1 MAEVMRH
8 PRLEALLGRRTPLGA
23 DHDRLLILTIGLLL
37 GIGIV
42 MMGSAS
48 LAIGEQDQGGQATY
62 YLVRQLIF
70 LLPAGAAMAAAL
82 LTPLDRLR
90 QWTPV
95 ILLGSIFLLVLVLL
109 PGVGR
114 EAHGATRW
122 LPVGLINL
130 QVSEVARVGLTIYLA
145 AHLVRQGEKGALTVS
160 ALVAPAAV
168 ITMAGVLLLAQP
180 DFGAL
185 VVLVVTLGSIL
196 LVAGIS
202 LSVFLLLAVVMA
214 GLGTALVVSAPYRLQ
229 RLTAFRDPWA
239 DPFDTGF
246 QLTQSLIAVG
256 RGEWFGVGLGNSVQ
270 KLFYLPEA
278 HTDFLFA
285 VLAEE
290 FGLLGMLVVIGL
302 YTFLVLRICAIGSAS
317 FQAERPFG
325 GLLAYGVAVSVGF
338 QAFVNMGVNLGLLP
352 TKGLTLPLMSYGG
365 SSLVMTAAALGL
377 VLRVDYERR
386 VSQRAASVL
395 NRRRSR

>member
-1 MAEVMRH
+1 MAEAMRY
-8 PRLEALLGRRTPLGA
+8 PRLEALLGRRTPFGA
-23 DHDRLLILTIGLLL
+23 DHDRLLILAIGLLL

-48 LAIGEQDQGGQATY
+48 LAIGEEEANQATY
-62 YLVRQLIF
+62 FLVRQLLF
-70 LLPAGAAMAAAL
+70 LLPAGLALTAAL
-82 LTPLDRLR
+82 LMPLDRLR
-90 QWTPV
+90 QWAPV

-114 EAHGATRW
+114 EINGATRW
-122 LPVGLINL
+122 LPVGIINL
-130 QVSEVARVGLTIYLA
+130 QVSEVARVGFIVYLA
-145 AHLVRQGEKGALTVS
+145 AHLVRQGEKGALSVG
-160 ALVAPAAV
+160 ALVAPAVV

-185 VVLVVTLGSIL
+185 VVLAVTLGSML
-196 LVAGIS
+196 FVAGVS
-202 LSVFLLLAVVMA
+202 LGVFLLLAIVVVA
-214 GLGTALVVSAPYRLQ
+214 LGSVLVVSAPYRLE

-246 QLTQSLIAVG
+246 QLSQSLIAVG
-256 RGEWFGVGLGNSVQ
+256 RGEWLGVGLGNSVQ

-302 YTFLVLRICAIGSAS
+302 YAFLVVRICAIGSAS

-325 GLLAYGVAVSVGF
+325 GLLAYGVAVSLGF

-386 VSQRAASVL
+386 VSQRAASTL
-395 NRRRSR
+395 SRRRSR

>member
-1 MAEVMRH
+1 MAEVMRY
-8 PRLEALLGRRTPLGA
+8 PRLEALLGRRTPFGA
-23 DHDRLLILTIGLLL
+23 DHDRLLILAIGLLL

-48 LAIGEQDQGGQATY
+48 LAIGEEEANQATY
-62 YLVRQLIF
+62 FLVRQLLF
-70 LLPAGAAMAAAL
+70 LLPAGLALTAAL
-82 LTPLDRLR
+82 LMPLDRLR
-90 QWTPV
+90 QWAPV

-114 EAHGATRW
+114 EINGATRW
-122 LPVGLINL
+122 LPVGIINL
-130 QVSEVARVGLTIYLA
+130 QVSEVARVGFIVYLA
-145 AHLVRQGEKGALTVS
+145 AHLVRQGEKGALSVG
-160 ALVAPAAV
+160 ALVAPAVV

-185 VVLVVTLGSIL
+185 VVLAVTLGSML
-196 LVAGIS
+196 FVAGVS
-202 LSVFLLLAVVMA
+202 LGVFLLLAIVVVA
-214 GLGTALVVSAPYRLQ
+214 LGSVLVVSAPYRLE

-246 QLTQSLIAVG
+246 QLSQSLIAVG
-256 RGEWFGVGLGNSVQ
+256 RGEWLGVGLGNSVQ

-302 YTFLVLRICAIGSAS
+302 YAFLVVRICAIGSAS

-325 GLLAYGVAVSVGF
+325 GLLAYGVAVSLGF

-386 VSQRAASVL
+386 VSQRAASTL
-395 NRRRSR
+395 SRRRSR

>member
-1 MAEVMRH
+1 MAEVMRY
-8 PRLEALLGRRTPLGA
+8 PRLEALLGRRTPFGA
-23 DHDRLLILTIGLLL
+23 DHDRLLILAIGLLL

-48 LAIGEQDQGGQATY
+48 LAIGEEEADQATY
-62 YLVRQLIF
+62 FLVRQLLF
-70 LLPAGAAMAAAL
+70 LLPAGLALTAAL
-82 LTPLDRLR
+82 LMPLDRLR
-90 QWTPV
+90 QWAPV

-114 EAHGATRW
+114 EINGATRW
-122 LPVGLINL
+122 LPVGIINL
-130 QVSEVARVGLTIYLA
+130 QVSEVARVGFIVYLA
-145 AHLVRQGEKGALTVS
+145 AHLVRQGEKGALSVG
-160 ALVAPAAV
+160 ALVAPAVV

-185 VVLVVTLGSIL
+185 VVLAVTLGSML
-196 LVAGIS
+196 FVAGVS
-202 LSVFLLLAVVMA
+202 LGVFLLLAIVVVA
-214 GLGTALVVSAPYRLQ
+214 LGSVLVVSAPYRLE

-246 QLTQSLIAVG
+246 QLSQSLIAVG
-256 RGEWFGVGLGNSVQ
+256 RGEWLGVGLGNSVQ

-302 YTFLVLRICAIGSAS
+302 YAFLVVRICAIGSAS

-325 GLLAYGVAVSVGF
+325 GLLAYGVAVSLGF

-386 VSQRAASVL
+386 VSQRAASTL
-395 NRRRSR
+395 SRRRSR

>member
-1 MAEVMRH
+1 MAEVMRY
-8 PRLEALLGRRTPLGA
+8 PRLEALLGRRTPFGA
-23 DHDRLLILTIGLLL
+23 DHDRLLILAIGLLL

-48 LAIGEQDQGGQATY
+48 LAIGEEEADQATY
-62 YLVRQLIF
+62 FLVRQLLF
-70 LLPAGAAMAAAL
+70 LLPAGLALTAAL
-82 LTPLDRLR
+82 LMPLDRLR
-90 QWTPV
+90 QWAPV

-109 PGVGR
+109 PGVGK
-114 EAHGATRW
+114 EINGATRW
-122 LPVGLINL
+122 LPVGIINL
-130 QVSEVARVGLTIYLA
+130 QVSEVARVGFIVYLA
-145 AHLVRQGEKGALTVS
+145 AHLVRQGEKGALSVG
-160 ALVAPAAV
+160 ALVAPAV
-168 ITMAGVLLLAQP
+168 LITMAGVLLLAQP

-185 VVLVVTLGSIL
+185 VVLAVTLGSL
-196 LVAGIS
+196 LFVAGVS
-202 LSVFLLLAVVMA
+202 LGVFLLLAIVVVA
-214 GLGTALVVSAPYRLQ
+214 LGSVLVVSAPYRLE

-246 QLTQSLIAVG
+246 QLSQSLIAVG
-256 RGEWFGVGLGNSVQ
+256 RGEWLGVGLGNSVQ

-302 YTFLVLRICAIGSAS
+302 YAFLVVRICAIGSAS

-325 GLLAYGVAVSVGF
+325 GLLAYGVAVSLGF

-386 VSQRAASVL
+386 VSQRAASTL
-395 NRRRSR
+395 SRRRSR